1 MCGICSGRDEQG
13 CLKILQSEHAHI
25 TIIRGTRFKYLLG
38 EAISTI
44 ASMFTENSE
53 KQWVVGEILAFPFL
67 NEIPDLHKEKEKES
81 SQLVTTIN
89 PEFPCQ
95 IEKPQFN

>member
-1 MCGICSGRDEQG
+1 MCRICSGRDEQG
-13 CLKILQSEHAHI
+13 CLKILQSEHPHI

-53 KQWVVGEILAFPFL
+53 K
-67 NEIPDLHKEKEKES
+67 
-81 SQLVTTIN
+81 
-89 PEFPCQ
+89 
-95 IEKPQFN
+95 